1 MEEYDKREGR
11 KKVKY
16 FKLIEHVLRHL
27 KCIVK
32 PNTHFTSLAARLTED
47 GIDLDLDLENLD
59 LDPIG
64 YNSKGLRERIKI

>member
-47 GIDLDLDLENLD
+47 GIDLDLD
-59 LDPIG
+59 PIG